1 VTRGQAESGY
11 ESRYSLAGVRAATT
25 APQEALIARATA
37 VFGADDR
44 VVAAYLVGGFAVGQ
58 GDAWSDVDLQCLV
71 RDDARDEVA
80 ASWRDIANAI
90 APTAYI
96 QPYRSGTGGAC
107 ITPKWL
113 HFDVVFHA
121 VSSVD
126 PKTVEG
132 MVPLVD
138 KAGILPA
145 CPVPRPNRKGNPF
158 FPLAA
163 AEHFLYMLGNMVS
176 VIGRNELIPATNG
189 VIIVRDIDLVGLLLA
204 EQGWVTT
211 REHSFG
217 NPFPFT
223 KRLRTYL
230 SDDQN
235 QLLASLPP
243 LVASIDSVVDGYI
256 ALAHAFL
263 PRARS
268 LATKTGS
275 PWPEEYERASV
286 TYFERSLGVR
296 L

>member
-1 VTRGQAESGY
+1 
-11 ESRYSLAGVRAATT
+11 
-25 APQEALIARATA
+25 
-37 VFGADDR
+37 
-44 VVAAYLVGGFAVGQ
+44 
-58 GDAWSDVDLQCLV
+58 
-71 RDDARDEVA
+71 
-80 ASWRDIANAI
+80 
-90 APTAYI
+90 
-96 QPYRSGTGGAC
+96 
-107 ITPKWL
+107 
-113 HFDVVFHA
+113 
-121 VSSVD
+121 
-126 PKTVEG
+126 
-132 MVPLVD
+132 
-138 KAGILPA
+138 
-145 CPVPRPNRKGNPF
+145 
-158 FPLAA
+158 
-163 AEHFLYMLGNMVS
+163 MLGNMVS